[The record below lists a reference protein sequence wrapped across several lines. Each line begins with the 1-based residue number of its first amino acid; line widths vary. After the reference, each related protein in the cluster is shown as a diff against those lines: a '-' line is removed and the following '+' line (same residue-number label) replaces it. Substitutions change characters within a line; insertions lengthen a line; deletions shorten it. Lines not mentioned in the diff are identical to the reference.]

1 MKTVSH
7 AQGSASVM
15 ALGRLAN
22 DNSGGIS
29 ANARKRVLITFISSA
44 CCLPVK

>member
-1 MKTVSH
+1 MKVSH

-29 ANARKRVLITFISSA
+29 ANARKRFLSRSSPRVTV
-44 CCLPVK
+44 CP